1 MIKTYKLSIQTEDSV
16 PHFTNI
22 TTKVKDF
29 VDQSEIK
36 EGTVLIFSQHTTAAV
51 VIQEN
56 EEGIFQDVKDT
67 LELVASKTKEYQH
80 HKVALEIP
88 DEPLNGYAHCHHVF
102 IDPSEI
108 IPISE
113 GKMMLGTYQHI
124 FLVELDRSRPRTV
137 VVQVS
142 GEQ

>member
-1 MIKTYKLSIQTEDSV
+1 MIHTDKINLTTQDEV
-16 PHFTNI
+16 PNFNNI
-22 TTKVKDF
+22 TDQVK
-29 VDQSEIK
+29 EIVKKSQVK
-36 EGTVLIFSQHTTAAV
+36 EGSVLIFSQHTTAAI

-56 EEGIFQDVKDT
+56 EAGIFKDVKDT

-80 HKVALEIP
+80 HIVAKDIP

-102 IDPSEI
+102 IGPSEMV
-108 IPISE
+108 PISE

-124 FLVELDRSRPRTV
+124 YLVELDRKRPRCV

-142 GEQ
+142 GN